1 VDIDW
6 SINFIE
12 HCSNH
17 HIVLYFL
24 PSHAPCPPVPDAS
37 VAPPQ
42 LWDLWG
48 LNEDSNVSTCIYIYM
63 YMYIQIVPKSRWK
76 TICTHTYIDI
86 YVMSIPAKHRFSATC
101 FVGKANEDLNRGYQ
115 ETWGIVETT
124 CGLYTIGDL
133 SWFKQEHIGF
143 QHQVSGGHLSL
154 DSGLETLV
162 AD

>member
-17 HIVLYFL
+17 QIVLYFL

-48 LNEDSNVSTCIYIYM
+48 LNEHLYVSTCIYICTYKEPLKNNM
-63 YMYIQIVPKSRWK
+63 Y
-76 TICTHTYIDI
+76 THIYIDIYI
-86 YVMSIPAKHRFSATC
+86 YVMSIPTKHRFSATC

-124 CGLYTIGDL
+124 CGLYTIGDW

-162 AD
+162 AEV